1 MKKQILYYTF
11 AIALVVGVNAGAN
24 RVSAQIAGG
33 YSDISASSKE
43 VKRAVRFAVQ
53 QRMLRTGNKVT
64 LVKIVKAERQVVAGL
79 NYRIVLGVADRRGR
93 RRTAT
98 VVVYQD
104 LKDHLSLTSWK
115 TGDFSKNYKYAT
127 EPGG

>member
-1 MKKQILYYTF
+1 MEIFVKNQVLYYTF
-11 AIALVVGVNAGAN
+11 AVALVMGVYAGAN
-24 RVSAQIAGG
+24 RISAQVAGG
-33 YSDISASSKE
+33 YFGIPASSKE
-43 VKRAVRFAVQ
+43 VKRAARFAVQ

-64 LVKIVKAERQVVAGL
+64 IVKIVKAERQVVAGL

-104 LKDHLSLTSWK
+104 LKNHLSLTRWSS
-115 TGDFSKNYKYAT
+115 GDRRQN
-127 EPGG
+127 